1 MAFFL
6 IIISISLG
14 MAGLLWNTPLS
25 FFLHWEGKEIRLH
38 VSLRTFF
45 GLVPIGM
52 DMAVQYFPLRLYLG
66 RRQLPLGKQH
76 TGRRSWKGLGKA
88 LGFPSGPHG
97 SPWTGCGCWA
107 KWGNWG
113 THTDPCYTLGA
124 LHIGADCLFQVL
136 FQPDALE
143 IQVAPIWDCRCFWVK
158 LEGIGTLRPW
168 QIIGIAIGHQI
179 RRSRRGKKI
188 WHTPSKTL

>member
-66 RRQLPLGKQH
+66 RRQLPLGGKKPKQ
-76 TGRRSWKGLGKA
+76 KPAGLGRA
-88 LGFPSGPHG
+88 LFAQRAAWFALDRLRLLGKVGKLGDAYRSVLY
-97 SPWTGCGCWA
+97 A
-107 KWGNWG
+107 
-113 THTDPCYTLGA
+113 GA

>member
-45 GLVPIGM
+45 GLVPIGI
-52 DMAVQYFPLRLYLG
+52 DMAVQYFPCGCIWDGGSSLWANSIQEEDHG
-66 RRQLPLGKQH
+66 RVWGK
-76 TGRRSWKGLGKA
+76 RWL
-88 LGFPSGPHG
+88 PSGPHG

-113 THTDPCYTLGA
+113 THTDPCYTLG
-124 LHIGADCLFQVL
+124 
-136 FQPDALE
+136 
-143 IQVAPIWDCRCFWVK
+143 RCIS
-158 LEGIGTLRPW
+158 GR
-168 QIIGIAIGHQI
+168 IACS
-179 RRSRRGKKI
+179 RYCFSPMRWRSRWRPYG
-188 WHTPSKTL
+188 TAGAFG

>member
-76 TGRRSWKGLGKA
+76 TGRRSWKGLGKGV
-88 LGFPSGPHG
+88 GFPAGRMVRLGPAAAVGQSGE
-97 SPWTGCGCWA
+97 TGGRIPIRAIRWGVAYRGGLLVPGTVSARCAGDPGGAHMGLPVLLGETGRHRNPAALADYRYCHWA
-107 KWGNWG
+107 SN
-113 THTDPCYTLGA
+113 T
-124 LHIGADCLFQVL
+124 
-136 FQPDALE
+136 
-143 IQVAPIWDCRCFWVK
+143 
-158 LEGIGTLRPW
+158 
-168 QIIGIAIGHQI
+168 
-179 RRSRRGKKI
+179 
-188 WHTPSKTL
+188 

>member
-1 MAFFL
+1 MEYAPFL
-6 IIISISLG
+6 FSALGGERDPAACFLTDVFRPCTHRHGYGGANTFPCGCIWDGGSSLWANSIQEED
-14 MAGLLWNTPLS
+14 
-25 FFLHWEGKEIRLH
+25 H
-38 VSLRTFF
+38 
-45 GLVPIGM
+45 
-52 DMAVQYFPLRLYLG
+52 G
-66 RRQLPLGKQH
+66 RV
-76 TGRRSWKGLGKA
+76 WGKA
-88 LGFPSGPHG
+88 LASQRAAWFALDRLRLLGKVGKLGDAYRSVLY
-97 SPWTGCGCWA
+97 A
-107 KWGNWG
+107 
-113 THTDPCYTLGA
+113 GA